1 MKKLEP
7 VIGLEVHIQLK
18 TKSKMFCDCSNDGA
32 NQPPNATVC
41 PICLAHPGTLPA
53 ANRQAVFFG
62 IMMALA
68 LDCRI
73 NKKSVFAR
81 KNYFYPDLPKGYQ
94 ISQFELPLAEDGHLV
109 IKTKEGEHRVGIE
122 RLHLEEDAAKN
133 FHSPDKTL
141 IDYNRAGTPLME
153 IVTRPDFRSPAEAKV
168 FLQELRLLARYLDV
182 SEADMEKGHL
192 RCDANISL
200 RPVGEEKLYPKTE
213 IKNLN
218 SFRSVERALS
228 HEIKRQS
235 EQWQL
240 GLPPDR
246 EATRGWDE
254 KFLKTVEQR
263 DKEAS
268 ADYRYFP
275 EPDLPPLLFTEEA
288 IKKIKADL
296 PELPA
301 EKRRRFIEEYAV
313 SPDEAKVLSD
323 SPDIADYFEQVM
335 TEARAWLES
344 LSEPLGTSEEIWQLN
359 KKKLTKLVAGWLM
372 SELFKLLNE
381 TGDSILDIKISPEN
395 FAEFIALVYER
406 KVNSSSAQLLLRR
419 MYETGGDPSVIMAE
433 EDLGQVDDDGQL
445 MEAVDKIIKANP
457 GQVMEYKNGK
467 TPLLKYFVGLAM
479 KETKG
484 KANPE
489 KLTEIFRK
497 KMQ

>member
-1 MKKLEP
+1 M
-7 VIGLEVHIQLK
+7 GL
-18 TKSKMFCDCSNDGA
+18 
-32 NQPPNATVC
+32 
-41 PICLAHPGTLPA
+41 
-53 ANRQAVFFG
+53 
-62 IMMALA
+62 
-68 LDCRI
+68 
-73 NKKSVFAR
+73 
-81 KNYFYPDLPKGYQ
+81 
-94 ISQFELPLAEDGHLV
+94 
-109 IKTKEGEHRVGIE
+109 
-122 RLHLEEDAAKN
+122 
-133 FHSPDKTL
+133 
-141 IDYNRAGTPLME
+141 
-153 IVTRPDFRSPAEAKV
+153 
-168 FLQELRLLARYLDV
+168 
-182 SEADMEKGHL
+182 
-192 RCDANISL
+192 
-200 RPVGEEKLYPKTE
+200 
-213 IKNLN
+213 
-218 SFRSVERALS
+218 
-228 HEIKRQS
+228 
-235 EQWQL
+235 
-240 GLPPDR
+240 
-246 EATRGWDE
+246 
-254 KFLKTVEQR
+254 
-263 DKEAS
+263 
-268 ADYRYFP
+268 
-275 EPDLPPLLFTEEA
+275 A

>member
-1 MKKLEP
+1 M
-7 VIGLEVHIQLK
+7 
-18 TKSKMFCDCSNDGA
+18 
-32 NQPPNATVC
+32 
-41 PICLAHPGTLPA
+41 
-53 ANRQAVFFG
+53 
-62 IMMALA
+62 
-68 LDCRI
+68 
-73 NKKSVFAR
+73 
-81 KNYFYPDLPKGYQ
+81 
-94 ISQFELPLAEDGHLV
+94 
-109 IKTKEGEHRVGIE
+109 
-122 RLHLEEDAAKN
+122 
-133 FHSPDKTL
+133 
-141 IDYNRAGTPLME
+141 
-153 IVTRPDFRSPAEAKV
+153 
-168 FLQELRLLARYLDV
+168 
-182 SEADMEKGHL
+182 
-192 RCDANISL
+192 
-200 RPVGEEKLYPKTE
+200 
-213 IKNLN
+213 
-218 SFRSVERALS
+218 
-228 HEIKRQS
+228 
-235 EQWQL
+235 
-240 GLPPDR
+240 
-246 EATRGWDE
+246 
-254 KFLKTVEQR
+254 
-263 DKEAS
+263 
-268 ADYRYFP
+268 
-275 EPDLPPLLFTEEA
+275 
-288 IKKIKADL
+288 

>member
-1 MKKLEP
+1 MRHL
-7 VIGLEVHIQLK
+7 G
-18 TKSKMFCDCSNDGA
+18 
-32 NQPPNATVC
+32 QP
-41 PICLAHPGTLPA
+41 LP
-53 ANRQAVFFG
+53 
-62 IMMALA
+62 
-68 LDCRI
+68 
-73 NKKSVFAR
+73 
-81 KNYFYPDLPKGYQ
+81 
-94 ISQFELPLAEDGHLV
+94 
-109 IKTKEGEHRVGIE
+109 
-122 RLHLEEDAAKN
+122 
-133 FHSPDKTL
+133 
-141 IDYNRAGTPLME
+141 
-153 IVTRPDFRSPAEAKV
+153 
-168 FLQELRLLARYLDV
+168 
-182 SEADMEKGHL
+182 
-192 RCDANISL
+192 
-200 RPVGEEKLYPKTE
+200 
-213 IKNLN
+213 
-218 SFRSVERALS
+218 
-228 HEIKRQS
+228 RQS
-235 EQWQL
+235 L
-240 GLPPDR
+240 H
-246 EATRGWDE
+246 T
-254 KFLKTVEQR
+254 FLTSR
-263 DKEAS
+263 WA
-268 ADYRYFP
+268 RIP
-275 EPDLPPLLFTEEA
+275 ITEEA